1 MMDIILQVTMDGRSI
16 AADVPVAPR
25 AWAGLV
31 VVAAAA
37 FVVSLDTMVL
47 YVAFGDIRRGFPG
60 VTAASLS
67 WTLSGS
73 PIVIAAGLIGAGR
86 GADRLGRARIFR
98 PG

>member
-1 MMDIILQVTMDGRSI
+1 MATSSPPWIRRSI

-47 YVAFGDIRRGFPG
+47 YVAFGDIRLLARGDPG
-60 VTAASLS
+60 RRSQPKSL
-67 WTLSGS
+67 GS
-73 PIVIAAGLIGAGR
+73 E
-86 GADRLGRARIFR
+86 RLANNRKEAQ
-98 PG
+98 